1 MKTFRWRNYHVHQQ
15 SSHQELKK
23 KRLQL
28 SYLMELTNLQAKNL
42 NQQPMPDLLWSRKT
56 LIQQNSLRDPSTLTD
71 HYANKMQL
79 SSRITQALPR
89 IMKYR
94 RQKYRSVLCQHTNQS
109 MSNQRSPSKLNQIH
123 LVKNL
128 ITNSQKFW
136 PLNRFSK
143 RLPATN
149 RQVLG
154 KCMWYNPRLI
164 SSINSNR
171 RPHCCHR
178 ISIRCLQHRQA
189 RVWNS
194 IDNAS
199 TTHPKRLWGWAVQEP
214 CKLLMLQMLWI
225 SNRQKNLNCVG

>member
-1 MKTFRWRNYHVHQQ
+1 MKTFRWRNYRVHQQ

-71 HYANKMQL
+71 HYANKIQPISRLMPSEMTVL

-109 MSNQRSPSKLNQIH
+109 MSNQRSLSKLNQIH
-123 LVKNL
+123 LMKNL
-128 ITNSQKFW
+128 ITNSQKF
-136 PLNRFSK
+136 
-143 RLPATN
+143 
-149 RQVLG
+149 
-154 KCMWYNPRLI
+154 
-164 SSINSNR
+164 
-171 RPHCCHR
+171 
-178 ISIRCLQHRQA
+178 
-189 RVWNS
+189 
-194 IDNAS
+194 
-199 TTHPKRLWGWAVQEP
+199 
-214 CKLLMLQMLWI
+214 
-225 SNRQKNLNCVG
+225 